1 MATAARHP
9 ISPGAEGSRHV
20 DKIESAAGGAGL
32 IGRAE
37 EVFDSWRRCIADYH
51 VDPKSPT
58 SPNIITQSELSASRE
73 PVADLIVHAR
83 EEIDRLY
90 AIVRQEE
97 YVVLLCNSDGV
108 AIHHR
113 GDESKAEEF
122 KQRGIWLGGVW
133 SEHVEGTNGIGTA
146 IVEKRP
152 VLVHCGQHF
161 RTRHTN
167 LSCASAPIFD
177 HNGEL
182 VAVLDASRIDSEGQ
196 DRKHRLALAAITASA
211 RAVEER
217 LFRQFFRHAWTI
229 AAAPRDESSEAVLL
243 AVDEDQRIIG
253 ADHVGR
259 LAILPGGKRLSD
271 GAALAIAFHYDRSF
285 FRRRDEGDLATQW
298 ISADGGGYWNI
309 LITPP
314 LRKSQ
319 ELRSWED
326 TIIHARPRISTL
338 GDLPIEKDPVPS
350 RGGLPPGLSRRIC
363 EHIDSHLDEKISLSA
378 LAAMAGLSP
387 QHFART
393 FRQSVGMPPH
403 SYLLRRRVE
412 RVELML
418 RDTQLPLS
426 EIAAAT
432 GFSDQ
437 SHLARHFHRLTG
449 VSPSVARWK
458 TR

>member
-9 ISPGAEGSRHV
+9 IGPGAEGSHHA
-20 DKIESAAGGAGL
+20 DKIESAVGSAGL
-32 IGRAE
+32 ASSPE

-51 VDPKSPT
+51 VNPKNSA
-58 SPNIITQSELSASRE
+58 SPNIITQSELSVSRE
-73 PVADLIVHAR
+73 PVADLIAHAR

-90 AIVRQEE
+90 AIVRQED

-108 AIHHR
+108 AVHHR
-113 GDESKAEEF
+113 GDESKAAEF
-122 KQRGIWLGGVW
+122 KDRGIWLGGVW
-133 SEHVEGTNGIGTA
+133 SENVEGTNGIGTA

-152 VLVHCGQHF
+152 ILVHCGQHF

-177 HNGEL
+177 ANGDL
-182 VAVLDASRIDSEGQ
+182 VAVLDASRIDVEGR
-196 DRKHRLALAAITASA
+196 DPKHQLALAAITASA

-217 LFRQFFRHAWTI
+217 LFRRFFHHAWTI
-229 AAAPRDESSEAVLL
+229 AAAPCDDSGEALLL
-243 AVDEDQRIIG
+243 AVDEDQRLLG
-253 ADHVGR
+253 ADRVAR
-259 LAILPGGKRLSD
+259 LGIDICGKSLTDGVPLSMV
-271 GAALAIAFHYDRSF
+271 FHYDRSL
-285 FRRRDEGDLATQW
+285 FRRRDEGDLPARW
-298 ISADGGGYWNI
+298 IPADGSGSWNL

-314 LRKSQ
+314 LRKSR
-319 ELRSWED
+319 ELRNWED
-326 TIIHARPRISTL
+326 TIIHSRPRISTL
-338 GDLPIEKDPVPS
+338 GNLPIEKDPVLS

-363 EHIDSHLDEKISLSA
+363 EHIESHLDEKISLTA

-426 EIAAAT
+426 EIAVAT
-432 GFSDQ
+432 GFADQ

-449 VSPSVARWK
+449 VSPREARWK
-458 TR
+458 AR

>member
-1 MATAARHP
+1 MA
-9 ISPGAEGSRHV
+9 SPALRSIGPPAEGSHHT
-20 DKIESAAGGAGL
+20 DQIESAVSGTGL
-32 IGRAE
+32 VRSAE

-51 VDPKSPT
+51 VDPKSRS
-58 SPNIITQSELSASRE
+58 SPHIITQSELSVSRE

-113 GDESKAEEF
+113 GEESKAEEF
-122 KQRGIWLGGVW
+122 KDRGIWLGGVW
-133 SEHVEGTNGIGTA
+133 SENVEGTNGIGTA
-146 IVEKRP
+146 IVEQRP

-177 HNGEL
+177 ANGKL

-196 DRKHRLALAAITASA
+196 DGKHRLALAAITASA

-217 LFRQFFRHAWTI
+217 LFRQFFPHAWII
-229 AAAPRDESSEAVLL
+229 AAAPCHDSGEAVLL
-243 AVDEDQRIIG
+243 AVDEDQRIVG
-253 ADHVGR
+253 ADHVAR
-259 LAILPGGKRLSD
+259 HAIDLRGKSLTEGVSLSKV
-271 GAALAIAFHYDRSF
+271 FTYDASS
-285 FRRRDEGDLATQW
+285 FRRRDGQDFPVQW
-298 ISADGGGYWNI
+298 MRADGSGRWNV
-309 LITPP
+309 LITP
-314 LRKSQ
+314 LQRKSK
-319 ELRSWED
+319 ELRNWED
-326 TIIHARPRISTL
+326 TIIHSRPRISTL
-338 GDLPIEKDPVPS
+338 GNLPVANAPVPS

-363 EHIDSHLDEKISLSA
+363 EHIESHLDEKISLGA
-378 LAAMAGLSP
+378 LADMAGLSP

-403 SYLLRRRVE
+403 SYLLRRRLE

-458 TR
+458 AR

>member
-1 MATAARHP
+1 MATAAPHP
-9 ISPGAEGSRHV
+9 TGRAGNESRHI
-20 DKIESAAGGAGL
+20 DKIESAASGTGL
-32 IGRAE
+32 IRSSE

-51 VDPKSPT
+51 VDPKSRT
-58 SPNIITQSELSASRE
+58 SPNIITQSELSVCRE

-97 YVVLLCNSDGV
+97 YVVLLCNSEGV
-108 AIHHR
+108 AIQHR

-133 SEHVEGTNGIGTA
+133 SENVEGTNGIGTA
-146 IVEKRP
+146 IIEKRP

-177 HNGEL
+177 ASGEL
-182 VAVLDASRIDSEGQ
+182 VAVLDASRVDSEGQ
-196 DRKHRLALAAITASA
+196 DQKHRLALAAITASA

-217 LFRQFFRHAWTI
+217 LFRQFFGHAWSI
-229 AAAPRDESSEAVLL
+229 AAAPCGDNSEAVLL
-243 AVDEDQRIIG
+243 AVDEDQRIVG
-253 ADHVGR
+253 ADRVAR
-259 LAILPGGKRLSD
+259 LALDSVGKGVSLSKV
-271 GAALAIAFHYDRSF
+271 FNYDRAF
-285 FRRRDEGDLATQW
+285 FRRRDVHDLPARW
-298 ISADGGGYWNI
+298 MRADGSGYWNV

-314 LRKSQ
+314 VPKSR
-319 ELRSWED
+319 ESHSWED
-326 TIIHARPRISTL
+326 TIIHSRPRINTL
-338 GDLPIEKDPVPS
+338 GNLPIAEDPVPS
-350 RGGLPPGLSRRIC
+350 RGGLPPALSRRIC
-363 EHIDSHLDEKISLSA
+363 EHIESHLDEKISLGA

-412 RVELML
+412 RVEEML
-418 RDTQLPLS
+418 RDTKLPLS

-458 TR
+458 AR

>member
-1 MATAARHP
+1 MATAVRHP
-9 ISPGAEGSRHV
+9 IGPRAEEAGHV
-20 DKIESAAGGAGL
+20 DKIESALGNTSPAGS
-32 IGRAE
+32 AE

-51 VDPKSPT
+51 VNPKSPA
-58 SPNIITQSELSASRE
+58 SPNIITQGELSVSRE
-73 PVADLIVHAR
+73 AVADVIAHAR

-97 YVVLLCNSDGV
+97 YVVLLCNGDGI

-152 VLVHCGQHF
+152 ILVHCGQHF

-177 HNGEL
+177 AKGDL

-229 AAAPRDESSEAVLL
+229 AAAPCDDSGEAVLL
-243 AVDEDQRIIG
+243 AVDGDQRIIG
-253 ADHVGR
+253 ADRVAR
-259 LAILPGGKRLSD
+259 QVILPGGKRLSD
-271 GAALAIAFHYDRSF
+271 GLSLATAFHYDRSL
-285 FRRRDEGDLATQW
+285 FRRRDEGDLPAQW
-298 ISADGGGYWNI
+298 IRADGSGYWNV

-319 ELRSWED
+319 ELRSSED
-326 TIIHARPRISTL
+326 ITVHGRPRISTL
-338 GDLPIEKDPVPS
+338 GNLPIEKDTVPS

-363 EHIDSHLDEKISLSA
+363 EHIESHLDEKISLSA

-458 TR
+458 NR